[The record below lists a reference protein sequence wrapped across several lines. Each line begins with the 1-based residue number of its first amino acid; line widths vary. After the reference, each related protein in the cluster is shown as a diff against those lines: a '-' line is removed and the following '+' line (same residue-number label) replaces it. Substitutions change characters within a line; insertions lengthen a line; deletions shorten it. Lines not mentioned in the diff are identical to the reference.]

1 MSSTFTEFLNLV
13 ELRGATWCLVDMGTT
28 TGFTVH
34 QNDTLFFYIALEGS
48 ARIAAISGGTLDLT
62 QGSCALILSGEAH
75 AVRNHADAR
84 TEVIEYLRDG
94 EYNDAAVHI
103 SLGTRGAAATRLL
116 CGRLKV
122 RWPSGI
128 ARKSLPARAVLS
140 ADAMIVSPKAIEEA
154 TTGPGASAMLT
165 RIASLFLT
173 YALRRDPR
181 CEHLFTSSAAN
192 DPVARAMQLIDRHY
206 NLAWTVVDLASNVG
220 MGRSNFAAR
229 FASEIGRT
237 PMKALAER
245 RMRAA
250 AELLQSGELKI
261 AEIAAHVGYAS
272 EAAFARCFGETFGTT
287 PGQMRSRHK
296 RPAQLHPAPAT
307 DDPLVAPDR
316 PTVVGIGGLE
326 DRQVR
331 AAERNRPRGEIHG

>member
-1 MSSTFTEFLNLV
+1 M
-13 ELRGATWCLVDMGTT
+13 RAA
-28 TGFTVH
+28 TGFTIH
-34 QNDTLFFYIALEGS
+34 QNDTLFFYIALEGT
-48 ARIAAISGGTLDLT
+48 ARIAGIAGGTIDLT
-62 QGSCALILSGEAH
+62 QGSSALILSGEAH
-75 AVRNHADAR
+75 AVRNHPDAR

-94 EYNDAAVHI
+94 EYNDAAVRV
-103 SLGTRGAAATRLL
+103 SLGARSPCTTRLL

-128 ARKSLPARAVLS
+128 ARKSLPARAILS
-140 ADAMIVSPKAIEEA
+140 ADAMIVSPEAIEEA
-154 TTGPGASAMLT
+154 TTGPGASALLT
-165 RIASLFLT
+165 RIASLLLT
-173 YALRRDPR
+173 YALRREQR
-181 CEHLFTSSAAN
+181 CEQLFISSAAN

-206 NLAWTVVDLASNVG
+206 NLAWTVVGLATTVG

-272 EAAFARCFGETFGTT
+272 EAAFSRCFAETFGTT
-287 PGQMRSRHK
+287 PGQMRFRRARPQVSSTRPSLSR
-296 RPAQLHPAPAT
+296 RPSA
-307 DDPLVAPDR
+307 DR
-316 PTVVGIGGLE
+316 LLNVIE
-326 DRQVR
+326 
-331 AAERNRPRGEIHG
+331 